1 MSADGTDFKLL
12 TTFTT
17 VFIYFLITHL
27 DALLANI

>member
-12 TTFTT
+12 TTVTIL
-17 VFIYFLITHL
+17 FIYFLITHF